1 MAAVDLPT
9 QPLTAEQWIERF
21 KLAWATTN
29 GPAAFA
35 EHFRSLLSPDVRLL
49 GPQLPPLRGFEAFE
63 QSFVEPMFSLI
74 PDIHAE
80 VERWA
85 TSDNAA
91 SDATIYLEVTLRGT
105 IGRYPLSFRAC
116 DRLTLRDGIATERE
130 SYFDPLPLLLGVLR
144 SPSAWPRFVRLQ
156 LATLRLRLGRHA

>member
-1 MAAVDLPT
+1 VAAVDLPT
-9 QPLTAEQWIERF
+9 QPLTAEQWVERF
-21 KLAWATTN
+21 ELGWETTN

-35 EHFRSLLSPDVRLL
+35 EHFRLLLSPDVRLL
-49 GPQLPPLRGFEAFE
+49 GPQLPPMSGFEAFE

-85 TSDNAA
+85 TSDNGS

-105 IGRYPLSFRAC
+105 IGRHPLSFRAC

-156 LATLRLRLGRHA
+156 LGTLRLRLGRRA

>member
-1 MAAVDLPT
+1 VATTQLPSH
-9 QPLTAEQWIERF
+9 PLTAEQWVERF
-21 KLAWATTN
+21 KLAWATTD
-29 GPAAFA
+29 GPAAFT
-35 EHFRSLLSPDVRLL
+35 EHFRSLLAPDVRLL
-49 GPQLPPLRGFEAFE
+49 GPQLPPLSGFEAFE

-85 TSDNAA
+85 TSDNGA

-105 IGRYPLSFRAC
+105 IGRHPLSFRAC
-116 DRLTLRDGIATERE
+116 DRLTLLDGIAIERE

-144 SPSAWPRFVRLQ
+144 SPSSWPRFVRLQ
-156 LATLRLRLGRHA
+156 LGTLKQRIGARR